1 MHKISILLTILC
13 LNFLIAQTGQ
23 KDIPSS
29 QDHPMISKYKD
40 SVIVGYAF
48 QEYGELT
55 LPLGKAVL
63 DKNVAYLHSQ
73 KEEGKLTR
81 LLYLIPPKRSTLEV
95 YKNYAMELEKAGF
108 EILFSCAGDDECGT
122 LFHQAIWSSQRA
134 LKNSRDLSTIFA
146 IPSEQRLLVAKLTR
160 PKGDVFVSLYIAS
173 NDQSEPKWA
182 SKRVT
187 ALLEVLE
194 TTPMQEAMVNVNA
207 ETMSKEINTAGHI
220 ALYGIYF
227 DVDKTDI
234 KPRSKPVLD
243 EITKLL
249 NSDPSLSLY
258 IVGHTDNTGS
268 LPYNMNLSKKRA
280 KSVVSFLVS
289 NYKVSAK
296 RLEGFGVGPLAPVA
310 TNDTAEGKAK
320 NRRVELIKK

>member
-1 MHKISILLTILC
+1 MHKILILLTIFC
-13 LNFLIAQTGQ
+13 LNFVIAQTGQ
-23 KDIPSS
+23 KDIPGS
-29 QDHPMISKYKD
+29 QNHPMISKYKD

-63 DKNVAYLHSQ
+63 NKNVDYLHSQ

-95 YKNYAMELEKAGF
+95 YKNYALELEKAGF
-108 EILFSCAGDDECGT
+108 EILFTCAGDDECGT
-122 LFHQAIWSSQRA
+122 LFHQAIWAPQRA

-146 IPSEQRLLVAKLTR
+146 MPSEQRLLVAKLTR
-160 PKGDVFVSLYIAS
+160 PEGDVFVSLYVAS

-182 SKRVT
+182 SKKVT
-187 ALLEVLE
+187 ALLEILE
-194 TTPMQEAMVNVNA
+194 TIPMQEAMVSVNA

-227 DVDKTDI
+227 DVDKSDI
-234 KPRSKPVLD
+234 KPQSKPVLD
-243 EITKLL
+243 EIAKLL
-249 NSDPSLSLY
+249 NSNPALSLY
-258 IVGHTDNTGS
+258 IVGHTDSTGTFQH
-268 LPYNMNLSKKRA
+268 NMNLSQKRA
-280 KSVVSFLVS
+280 QSVVKSLAS
-289 NYKVSAK
+289 DYKINTK
-296 RLEGFGVGPLAPVA
+296 RLSGHGVGPLSPVA
-310 TNDTAEGKAK
+310 TNDTDEGKAK